1 MRKYFLT
8 FLSVLFSAALLK
20 FVQFVSYVTKKIE
33 KRPVMNTQE
42 LPREIDD
49 KYDKLWCRKNR

>member
-49 KYDKLWCRKNR
+49 KYDKL

>member
-1 MRKYFLT
+1 MRKYFHT
-8 FLSVLFSAALLK
+8 FLSVLFSAALLI

-33 KRPVMNTQE
+33 KRLVMNTQE

-49 KYDKLWCRKNR
+49 KYDK